1 MKAHDSAT
9 GYLQRPGPDPLT
21 ELIYKWTGTQVVN
34 VTSQLNCG
42 VRSLDWRPYYAA
54 DGTILMHHGPVVIN
68 HSMALVMQEIVAWAA
83 HSDQQHPENDLVLI
97 HGWDCTYAPGTRQ
110 HNDNRCEVALTKV
123 RQSDDILTVPLYRK
137 NPYSMI

>member
-1 MKAHDSAT
+1 M
-9 GYLQRPGPDPLT
+9 
-21 ELIYKWTGTQVVN
+21 VN

-97 HGWDCTYAPGTRQ
+97 HGWDCTYAPATRQ
-110 HNDNRCEVALTKV
+110 YNDNRCEVALTKV
-123 RQSDDILTVPLYRK
+123 RQSGDILTVPLYRRTHI
-137 NPYSMI
+137 P